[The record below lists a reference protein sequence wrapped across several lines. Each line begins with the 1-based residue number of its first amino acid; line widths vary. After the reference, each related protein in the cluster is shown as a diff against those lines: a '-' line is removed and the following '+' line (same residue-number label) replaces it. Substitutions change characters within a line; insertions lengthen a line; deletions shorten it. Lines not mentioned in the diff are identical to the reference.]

1 MKNSHLTGI
10 ILYGMLAIMM
20 SCQSG
25 QRCVLSSN
33 TGKMHQLRTG
43 DLVFCTGQSIKSDL
57 VRMASSEDAVFSHV
71 GFVVM
76 KDGVA
81 KMVHMSADTDVITDE
96 PFSSYISTSNVSR
109 LSFYRIKSLRNT
121 CLLEQRLDSLLTL
134 QVPFDHQYDFQNSE
148 KLYCTELIVKSLMA
162 VGCEVFKQAVSK
174 KYVYPDDLQKMSG
187 LEFLFSVK

>member
-43 DLVFCTGQSIKSDL
+43 DLVFCIGQSTKSSL
-57 VRMASSEDAVFSHV
+57 VRMASCEDAIFSHV
-71 GFVVM
+71 GFVVV
-76 KDGVA
+76 KNGDA
-81 KMVHMSADTDVITDE
+81 KMVHMSADTGVIADE
-96 PFSSYISTSNVSR
+96 PFSSYISTSNVSG
-109 LSFYRIKSLRNT
+109 LSFYRIKTLNNT
-121 CLLEQRLDSLLTL
+121 YLLEQRLDSLLAC
-134 QVPFDHQYDFQNSE
+134 QIPFDHQYDFQSSE

-162 VGCEVFKQAVSK
+162 VGCEVFKQVVSK
-174 KYVYPDDLQKMSG
+174 KYVYPDDLQKMPG
-187 LEFLFSVK
+187 LDFLFSVK